1 MKKGKLKNMMC
12 ISAGAF
18 CGLLSTVAI
27 DDGRLVLACPKV
39 DMYRQSSLQE
49 RAVNGE
55 KVAYEILSDSID
67 GVRLFY
73 YSTVMSLQYRYA
85 PAFYDAYCCITDAFK
100 NNKNLGD
107 IDSTSWHTAVDFL
120 EQGKAL
126 GNDSCIVE
134 LERLKKNGLLGE

>member
-1 MKKGKLKNMMC
+1 MANNVIKYVF
-12 ISAGAF
+12 ISLM
-18 CGLLSTVAI
+18 GLLVGLIVTPPI
-27 DDGRLVLACPKV
+27 IK
-39 DMYRQSSLQE
+39 E
-49 RAVNGE
+49 
-55 KVAYEILSDSID
+55 ID
-67 GVRLFY
+67 GVRNTKNEDVNFEKTLVLQGNKGSYWFLRRTLDPMDFFF
-73 YSTVMSLQYRYA
+73 YSTIMSLNFDYG
-85 PAFYDAYCCITDAFK
+85 PAYYDSYKCITDAFK